1 MSIPL
6 KLVTERD
13 SVRNDAIECVR
24 NVLRQLEN
32 GEALTVYGVVEL
44 SDGYYRQFGSST
56 MSRLQTAGA
65 LLECAV
71 ERLK

>member
-1 MSIPL
+1 MSAPI
-6 KLVTERD
+6 KLITKSDE
-13 SVRNDAIECVR
+13 VRNDAIECVR
-24 NVLRQLEN
+24 NVLSQLES
-32 GEALTVYGVVEL
+32 GEAISVCGIVETN
-44 SDGYYRQFGSST
+44 DGCYRPFGSST

>member
-1 MSIPL
+1 MEPL
-6 KLVTERD
+6 RLVTQSD
-13 SVRNDAIECVR
+13 KCADDALRVLR
-24 NVLRQLEN
+24 NVQHEIES
-32 GEALTVYGVVEL
+32 GEAVAVYGIVETR
-44 SDGYYRQFGSST
+44 DGYYHQFGSST

>member
-1 MSIPL
+1 MNAPI
-6 KLVTERD
+6 KLVTKSDE
-13 SVRNDAIECVR
+13 VRNDAIECLR
-24 NVLRQLEN
+24 TVLGRLER
-32 GEALTVYGVVEL
+32 GEAIAVYGIVEL
-44 SDGYYRQFGSST
+44 SDGCYRHFGSST